1 VFVIAYGLLSRPV
14 PLPAQSTGS
23 GASRT
28 ILAKTPVFAG
38 ACKACPWGIL
48 AKVTADA
55 LSFYGYQTEI
65 CWVCWSSYG
74 PREMGDRTKPV
85 MPPASEINDPEY
97 VEPPPDAIPDISA
110 TSESNLIDAW
120 NGTGPYARD
129 GKTRRNYRVIAV
141 IRTTTYML
149 AAASRKSGITSLA
162 QLKDRTAPT
171 WIVGSNQIIFDYY
184 GIKIA
189 DLQAK
194 GGGIMPGVGPARAK
208 PRARGERP
216 EMCSL
221 APVSWPTRPSSG
233 RGTRRVS

>member
-1 VFVIAYGLLSRPV
+1 MRILPRRGVLLILFVTASVLLSRPV
-14 PLPAQSTGS
+14 LLPAQSSGS
-23 GASRT
+23 GASAT

-55 LSFYGYQTEI
+55 LSFYGYQTKI

-85 MPPASEINDPEY
+85 MPPEINDPEY
-97 VEPPPDAIPDISA
+97 VEPPPDLVPDISA

-120 NGTGPYARD
+120 NGTGAYARD

-149 AAASRKSGITSLA
+149 AAASRKSGITNLA
-162 QLKDRTAPT
+162 QIKDRTAPT
-171 WIVGSNQIIFDYY
+171 WIVASPPSLRSFRP
-184 GIKIA
+184 KA
-189 DLQAK
+189 FRR
-194 GGGIMPGVGPARAK
+194 MSARF
-208 PRARGERP
+208 
-216 EMCSL
+216 
-221 APVSWPTRPSSG
+221 
-233 RGTRRVS
+233 